1 MERERGRVRINH
13 GAGAI
18 DTDTPPSPVKFAPSS
33 FPGIVDNMV
42 VFFQRVAPG
51 SDWATQ
57 VVPASGVESLAA
69 LAMLGSGFTKKGRA
83 MVVDDALRSVAEAQ
97 VAPTAAL
104 ARAHLASAEE
114 RMSAIAALKNPA
126 GTPVG
131 VAAIRKLLGT
141 FGRSAG

>member
-1 MERERGRVRINH
+1 MERGRTRIDH

-18 DTDTPPSPVKFAPSS
+18 HTDTPPSPVGFAPSS
-33 FPGIVDNMV
+33 FHGIVDDMDV
-42 VFFQRVAPG
+42 YFQRVAPG
-51 SDWATQ
+51 SNWATQ
-57 VVPASGVESLAA
+57 VVPASGVESLSA
-69 LAMLGSGFTKKGRA
+69 LGMLDSEFTQKGKA
-83 MVVDDALRSVAEAQ
+83 LVVGEALRSVAEAQ
-97 VAPTAAL
+97 VAPTEAL